1 MVPTLKR
8 IVVAILIIITLFTTV
23 AFAEATEPSYLS
35 YSLSTMNFVEELK
48 DRMAALDEKENPTSI
63 DVELCLQYAEMYARL
78 LNLSSIEMTAMAS
91 DTAPELGDFDEY
103 LEVLETIRSVYN
115 MNLRSADEVIEGLVK
130 GIIGE

>member
-1 MVPTLKR
+1 MKR

-78 LNLSSIEMTAMAS
+78 LNLSSIEMTAMTS

>member
-1 MVPTLKR
+1 MKR